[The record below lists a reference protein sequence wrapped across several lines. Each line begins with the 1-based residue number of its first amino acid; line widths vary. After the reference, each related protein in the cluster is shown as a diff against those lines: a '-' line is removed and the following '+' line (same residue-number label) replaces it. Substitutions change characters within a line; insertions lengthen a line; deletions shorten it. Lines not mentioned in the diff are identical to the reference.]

1 MISGIHKKGRK
12 RLTLEEV
19 EEPLHGLLVI
29 LVLLALDDNLLQ
41 SVNELL
47 PSLLGEGIVK
57 ELLGLFD
64 GVVELFSVLLGDSVL
79 ELLSLSSGLVLGRS
93 VLVGLRL
100 GRASLLVGSASDL
113 VLLLSERGVGVSR
126 VVEVLSV
133 RLQGF
138 LGLALVLLLLLLEL
152 LLLLLSL
159 VVCLASGSRVALSVD
174 DPVCQWCSSEGRKR
188 VTYLA
193 SRGSSLGLY
202 RI

>member
-1 MISGIHKKGRK
+1 
-12 RLTLEEV
+12 
-19 EEPLHGLLVI
+19 
-29 LVLLALDDNLLQ
+29 
-41 SVNELL
+41 
-47 PSLLGEGIVK
+47 VK

-64 GVVELFSVLLGDSVL
+64 GIVELFSVLLGNSVL
-79 ELLSLSSGLVLGRS
+79 EILSLSSGLVLGRS
-93 VLVGLRL
+93 VSVGLGL

-133 RLQGF
+133 RLQGI

-174 DPVCQWCSSEGRKR
+174 DPGCQWRSSEGQVKDLLG
-188 VTYLA
+188 VTGVILGVVSDLRSTGTLELELGGLVGSNSLA
-193 SRGSSLGLY
+193 VGTDPLFAGSLLVGLV
-202 RI
+202 